1 MFDETVIPHCETSC
15 KPETMSIAV
24 LDRAFSILE
33 VLARTRRALTLA
45 ELSDEGRLPKP
56 TVHRILKS
64 LRDLGY
70 VEQNDRGG
78 AYELSAR
85 LASLHEYGRDE
96 AVRERAGPLMER
108 LHAAFDETVNLGVL
122 EGIYIRYAHV
132 LETTQPL
139 RWIVKPGARDPFQ
152 TTALGR
158 AIVAQLPAEKQ
169 ARLVTKACATLPARG
184 RKAARVAL
192 EQELTATRQRGFAV
206 EEEETVAGVAC
217 LAVSLVTMGEPLAAV
232 SLSVPVHRFPAR
244 QRAAMIAV
252 MLQTREAQV
261 ANA

>member
-1 MFDETVIPHCETSC
+1 
-15 KPETMSIAV
+15 MSIAV

-45 ELSDEGRLPKP
+45 ELAEEARLPKP

-78 AYELSAR
+78 AYELSER
-85 LASLHEYGRDE
+85 LASLHEYSRDE
-96 AVRERAGPLMER
+96 AVRAKALPLMTR
-108 LHAAFDETVNLGVL
+108 LHAAFDETVNLGLL
-122 EGIYIRYAHV
+122 EGIYVRYAHV
-132 LETTQPL
+132 IETTQPL
-139 RWIVKPGARDPFQ
+139 RWIVKPGARDSFQ

-158 AIVAQLPAEKQ
+158 AIVAHLPAEQ
-169 ARLVTKACATLPARG
+169 QGRLVAKACATLRAHG
-184 RKAARVAL
+184 RKATRVAL
-192 EQELTATRQRGFAV
+192 EQELAATRSRGFAL

-217 LAVSLVTMGEPLAAV
+217 LAISLSSLGEPLAAV
-232 SLSVPVHRFPAR
+232 SVSVPVHRFPAR
-244 QRAAMIAV
+244 QRATIIAA
-252 MLQTREAQV
+252 MLQTREGRA

>member
-1 MFDETVIPHCETSC
+1 
-15 KPETMSIAV
+15 MSIAV

-45 ELSDEGRLPKP
+45 ELAEEGRLPKP

-70 VEQNDRGG
+70 VEQSDRGG
-78 AYELSAR
+78 AYVLSAR
-85 LASLHEYGRDE
+85 LASLQAYGRDE
-96 AVRERAGPLMER
+96 AVRTKALPLMER
-108 LHAAFDETVNLGVL
+108 LHAAFDETVNLGLL
-122 EGIYIRYAHV
+122 EGITIRYAHV
-132 LETTQPL
+132 IETAQPL

-158 AIVAQLPAEKQ
+158 AIVANLPGEQQ
-169 ARLVTKACATLPARG
+169 ARLVAKAGAALPVRG
-184 RKAARVAL
+184 RKAALAAL
-192 EQELTATRQRGFAV
+192 TEELAATRSRGYAF

-217 LAVSLVTMGEPLAAV
+217 LAVSLAFLGEPLAAV
-232 SLSVPVHRFPAR
+232 SVSVPVHRFPSR
-244 QRAAMIAV
+244 QRAAIIAAL
-252 MLQTREAQV
+252 LQPRDARV